1 MIDIEIE
8 TSESSIAPWSHENI
22 LLPEGTRETPLD
34 VDNLQIVLARCS
46 MTPDIGDRKSRAR
59 RSMKVGSPLTPP
71 NTVRLHRKFA
81 ATDPK
86 TLFQELG
93 VIPPTRISSS
103 SIKSFTQQDNAG
115 FENARAAV
123 EKRISTER
131 IQPRLVARKI
141 CLPHVGPTWPF
152 SNQPIDWGHEN
163 IRQFRSNIEKDIRN
177 TRLVDPDG
185 RKMSWAPWS
194 PFTFVPDHF
203 WARFVTLIPETIP
216 QFEVIPKPLDPRT
229 LVHLSEDEDDIEDL
243 RPADFS
249 HIDELSV
256 LVRKRRGENI
266 RHQNDKLAKDSFNK
280 IDDASGVMENPFSD
294 LGFRLLVNKK
304 TKFEKLGHR
313 KHLSKGAER
322 VLKPVLPQEE
332 VQIGLG
338 SLKSV
343 PNIAPHPVV
352 SIKELQ
358 LVVTSSGILTRHVM
372 RCLRKLVV
380 DVKDVERDF
389 AASFHMGGT
398 KTNDADILVS
408 PTVGIILS
416 SAPEI
421 QQQPLPG
428 SKTMSKIRTRIVK
441 LAHKFEKLYILV
453 KTDGSTTFIYQGI
466 TDIINFSKQH
476 GLACGTVIE
485 ILLCV
490 GEEEQAR
497 QVLTIAES
505 HSPSTD
511 SFSLMD
517 EVSRG
522 ELWLRKEA
530 DLNTYAAQ
538 ALLELMI
545 SIFQVNREEGL
556 TTLRRMTDEDR
567 IQRLIPFVGEKC
579 ITRLNLALS
588 RFQQDFLEME
598 LRAREMYD

>member
-1 MIDIEIE
+1 
-8 TSESSIAPWSHENI
+8 
-22 LLPEGTRETPLD
+22 
-34 VDNLQIVLARCS
+34 
-46 MTPDIGDRKSRAR
+46 
-59 RSMKVGSPLTPP
+59 
-71 NTVRLHRKFA
+71 
-81 ATDPK
+81 
-86 TLFQELG
+86 
-93 VIPPTRISSS
+93 
-103 SIKSFTQQDNAG
+103 
-115 FENARAAV
+115 
-123 EKRISTER
+123 
-131 IQPRLVARKI
+131 
-141 CLPHVGPTWPF
+141 
-152 SNQPIDWGHEN
+152 
-163 IRQFRSNIEKDIRN
+163 
-177 TRLVDPDG
+177 
-185 RKMSWAPWS
+185 
-194 PFTFVPDHF
+194 
-203 WARFVTLIPETIP
+203 
-216 QFEVIPKPLDPRT
+216 
-229 LVHLSEDEDDIEDL
+229 
-243 RPADFS
+243 
-249 HIDELSV
+249 
-256 LVRKRRGENI
+256 
-266 RHQNDKLAKDSFNK
+266 
-280 IDDASGVMENPFSD
+280 
-294 LGFRLLVNKK
+294 
-304 TKFEKLGHR
+304 
-313 KHLSKGAER
+313 
-322 VLKPVLPQEE
+322 
-332 VQIGLG
+332 
-338 SLKSV
+338 
-343 PNIAPHPVV
+343 
-352 SIKELQ
+352 
-358 LVVTSSGILTRHVM
+358 M